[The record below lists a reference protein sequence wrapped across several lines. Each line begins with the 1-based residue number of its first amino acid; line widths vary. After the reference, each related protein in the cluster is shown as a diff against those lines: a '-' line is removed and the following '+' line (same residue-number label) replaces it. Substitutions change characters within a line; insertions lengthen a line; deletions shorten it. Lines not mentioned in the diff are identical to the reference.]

1 MQRYRFDLKLK
12 RKWQGILEIP
22 AKLNMVATNVTLS
35 DTHAGLNDVHDI
47 VAQFLTLVDEIH
59 VDGTY
64 GVGIFMV
71 VHISDVLRLQL
82 VAVVVDLML
91 NIE

>member
-1 MQRYRFDLKLK
+1 MQRYGFDLKIK
-12 RKWQGILEIP
+12 RKWQGILIIP
-22 AKLNMVATNVTLS
+22 ARLIMIVTNVTLS
-35 DTHAGLNDVHDI
+35 QSHAGFDDIHHI
-47 VAQFLTLVDEIH
+47 VAQFLALIDEIH

-82 VAVVVDLML
+82 IAVVVDFVL
-91 NIE
+91 NIK